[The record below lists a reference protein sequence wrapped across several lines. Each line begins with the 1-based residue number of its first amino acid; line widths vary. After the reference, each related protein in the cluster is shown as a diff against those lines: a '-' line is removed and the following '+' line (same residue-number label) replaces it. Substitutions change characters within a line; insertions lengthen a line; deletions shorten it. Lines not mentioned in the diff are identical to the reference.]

1 MPEMFVVYL
10 IILGLTIVSLLSL
23 WLNARLWWTGRQ
35 KLRDAARRL
44 QGARVDS
51 GLIAEQFATFTKRF
65 EEFGWDPQEF
75 KFLGRP
81 VDGVQFQ
88 DDEVIIVEFK
98 TGGSQ
103 MTPRQRQIKK
113 LVSEGKVRFEE
124 IRF

>member
-1 MPEMFVVYL
+1 MPEMFAVYL

-23 WLNARLWWTGRQ
+23 WLNVRLWWTGRR
-35 KLRDAARRL
+35 KLRDAAGML
-44 QGARVDS
+44 QGARVDR
-51 GLIAEQFATFTKRF
+51 GLIAEQFAPFTKKF
-65 EEFGWDPQEF
+65 DELGWDLQEF

-98 TGGSQ
+98 TGSAQ
-103 MTPRQRQIKK
+103 MTPRQRNIKK
-113 LVSEGKVRFEE
+113 LIAEGKVRFEE

>member
-1 MPEMFVVYL
+1 MPEMFAVYL

-23 WLNARLWWTGRQ
+23 WLNVRLWWTGRR
-35 KLRDAARRL
+35 KLRDATGML
-44 QGARVDS
+44 QSARVNR
-51 GLIAEQFATFTKRF
+51 GLMAEQFAPFTKKF
-65 EEFGWDPQEF
+65 DELGWDPQEF

-98 TGGSQ
+98 TGSAQ
-103 MTPRQRQIKK
+103 MTPRQRNIKK
-113 LVSEGKVRFEE
+113 LIAEGKVRFEE

>member
-1 MPEMFVVYL
+1 MPEMFAVYL

-23 WLNARLWWTGRQ
+23 WLNVRLWWTGRR
-35 KLRDAARRL
+35 KLRDATSML
-44 QGARVDS
+44 HGARVNR
-51 GLIAEQFATFTKRF
+51 GLIAEQFAPFTKKF
-65 EEFGWDPQEF
+65 DELGWDPQEF

-98 TGGSQ
+98 TGSAQ
-103 MTPRQRQIKK
+103 MTPRQRNIKK
-113 LVSEGKVRFEE
+113 LIAEGKVRFEE

>member
-1 MPEMFVVYL
+1 MPEMFAVYL

-23 WLNARLWWTGRQ
+23 WLNVTLWWTGRR
-35 KLRDAARRL
+35 KLRDAAGML
-44 QGARVDS
+44 QGARVDR
-51 GLIAEQFATFTKRF
+51 GLIAEQFAPFTKKF
-65 EEFGWDPQEF
+65 GELGWDLQEF

-98 TGGSQ
+98 TGAAQ
-103 MTPRQRQIKK
+103 LNPKQRNIKR
-113 LVSEGKVRFEE
+113 LIAEGKVRFEE

>member
-1 MPEMFVVYL
+1 MPEMFAVYL

-23 WLNARLWWTGRQ
+23 WLNVRLWWTGRR
-35 KLRDAARRL
+35 KLRDAAGML
-44 QGARVDS
+44 QGARVDR
-51 GLIAEQFATFTKRF
+51 GLIAEQFAPFTKKF
-65 EEFGWDPQEF
+65 DELGWDPQEF

-98 TGGSQ
+98 TGSAQ
-103 MTPRQRQIKK
+103 MTPRQRNIKK
-113 LVSEGKVRFEE
+113 LIAEGKVRFEE

>member
-1 MPEMFVVYL
+1 MPEMFAVYL

-23 WLNARLWWTGRQ
+23 WLNVRLWWTGRR
-35 KLRDAARRL
+35 KLRDATSML
-44 QGARVDS
+44 HGARVNR
-51 GLIAEQFATFTKRF
+51 GLIAEQFGPFTKKF
-65 EEFGWDPQEF
+65 DELGWDPQEF

-98 TGGSQ
+98 TGSAQ
-103 MTPRQRQIKK
+103 MTPRQRNIKK
-113 LVSEGKVRFEE
+113 LIAEGKVRFEE

>member
-1 MPEMFVVYL
+1 MPEMFAAYL

-23 WLNARLWWTGRQ
+23 WLNVRLWWTGRQ
-35 KLRDAARRL
+35 KLRDAAGML
-44 QGARVDS
+44 QGARVDR
-51 GLIAEQFATFTKRF
+51 GLIAEQFAPFTKKF
-65 EEFGWDPQEF
+65 DELGWDPQEF

-98 TGGSQ
+98 TGSAQ
-103 MTPRQRQIKK
+103 MTPKQRNIKK
-113 LVSEGKVRFEE
+113 LIAEGKVRFEE

>member
-1 MPEMFVVYL
+1 MPEMFAVYL

-23 WLNARLWWTGRQ
+23 WLNVRLWWTGLR
-35 KLRDAARRL
+35 KLRDATGLL
-44 QGARVDS
+44 QSARVNR
-51 GLIAEQFATFTKRF
+51 GLMAEQFAPFTKKF
-65 EEFGWDPQEF
+65 DELGWDPQEF

-98 TGGSQ
+98 TGSAQ
-103 MTPRQRQIKK
+103 MTPRQRNIKK
-113 LVSEGKVRFEE
+113 LIAEGKVRFEE

>member
-1 MPEMFVVYL
+1 M
-10 IILGLTIVSLLSL
+10 
-23 WLNARLWWTGRQ
+23 
-35 KLRDAARRL
+35 
-44 QGARVDS
+44 DS
-51 GLIAEQFATFTKRF
+51 GLIAEQFAPFTRRL